1 LGIISTNK
9 NKGVEIMPRA
19 NRVKN
24 YDFIY
29 HVMVRSIS
37 DVPLFRDDADKDRY
51 LLYIQKYQKKLGF
64 KVYAYCLMTTHG
76 HIIIAAN
83 GADIS
88 KIMHGINQCYAQYFN
103 YRHKRHGHVF
113 QDRFKSKVVDSE
125 NYLFSLSAYIHNN
138 PTDIGGYET
147 CPENFKYSTLGVYLG
162 LRNDSFGIAD
172 EDFIMGF
179 FSGDVNKARES
190 YYKFVMI
197 CDNENKKA
205 HYDFKDEKSQYR
217 SERTVLVR
225 DFKPE
230 DIMNFILIYT
240 NLERKNLKWKY
251 KRDAKESRALC
262 IFLIRYYCDFTYKQ
276 ICELLGRLTLS
287 RVSELSEIG
296 LELIE
301 KDERYKNIM
310 EDFIKDGAA

>member
-1 LGIISTNK
+1 
-9 NKGVEIMPRA
+9 VPRA

-24 YDFIY
+24 FDFIY

-37 DVPLFRDDADKDRY
+37 DVPLYRDDYDKDRY
-51 LLYIQKYQKKLGF
+51 MFYIQKYQKKLGF
-64 KVYAYCLMTTHG
+64 KIYAYCLMTTHG
-76 HIIIAAN
+76 HLIIDAN

-88 KIMHGINQCYAQYFN
+88 KVMHGINQCYAQYFN

-113 QDRFKSKVVDSE
+113 QDRFKSKVVSSE

-138 PTDIGGYET
+138 PTDIEGYGK

-162 LRNDSFGIAD
+162 LTNDHFEIVD

-179 FSGDVNKARES
+179 FSGDVRKARES

-205 HYDFKDEKSQYR
+205 QCDFKDEKSQYR

-230 DIMNFILIYT
+230 EVMDFIQRYT
-240 NLERKNLKWKY
+240 NVEQKSLKHRY
-251 KRDAKESRALC
+251 KREAKESRALC
-262 IFLIRYYCDFTYKQ
+262 VFLIRYYCDFTFKQ
-276 ICELLGRLTLS
+276 ICESIGRLTLS
-287 RVSELSEIG
+287 RISELSEIG

-301 KDERYKNIM
+301 KDERYRNIM
-310 EDFIKDGAA
+310 EDFVKDRAA